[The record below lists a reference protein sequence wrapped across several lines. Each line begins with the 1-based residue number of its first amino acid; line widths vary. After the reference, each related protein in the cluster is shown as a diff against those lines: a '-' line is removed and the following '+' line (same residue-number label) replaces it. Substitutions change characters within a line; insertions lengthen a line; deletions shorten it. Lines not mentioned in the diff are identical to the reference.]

1 MMPLADWSQREH
13 DHQHIHPGCYQEYR
27 SPIASRVIQTIG
39 ERHQKGGHAFGCI
52 KQHCIRRG
60 VLGAEQVGAGR
71 GEQAENLEVRK
82 QSG

>member
-39 ERHQKGGHAFGCI
+39 EPHQKGGMPLAVSSSVAFA
-52 KQHCIRRG
+52 
-60 VLGAEQVGAGR
+60 VAY
-71 GEQAENLEVRK
+71 
-82 QSG
+82 